1 MKYIR
6 DTFDFSVSEPSAVAL
21 GKFDGIHRGHRC
33 LLREIKKGEELGYKS
48 VVFTFDRSPKSLS
61 DPNAKVLLTNR
72 EKEQIFAE
80 IGIDYVIECPFTE
93 ELRRMEPDAVLKFF
107 TDRINAKV
115 IVTGTDFCFGYE
127 RKGTY
132 RDLQKHEAEFGYRTK
147 VMDKV
152 QSEGLDISSSRIR
165 ALIGDANLQ
174 EANLLLGY
182 PYFMTSAVDHGN
194 RFGHEMGIPT
204 INQTPPAEKLLPPNG
219 VYASAVSVDG
229 RTWYGATNIG
239 QKPTT
244 GEGQPLGVETH
255 IFDFDSQ
262 IYGQEVKVAFLAYL
276 REEKQFASVAELR
289 GQIAR
294 DCDMARGICEKCSLQ

>member
-6 DTFDFSVSEPSAVAL
+6 DTFDFSIPEPAAVAL

-61 DPNAKVLLTNR
+61 EPDAKVLLTNR

-80 IGIDYVIECPFTE
+80 IGIDYVVECPFTE
-93 ELRRMEPDAVLKFF
+93 ELRRMEPDEFLRFF
-107 TDRINAKV
+107 TKRINAKM

-132 RDLQKHEAEFGYRTK
+132 RDLQKHEASLGYRTK
-147 VMDKV
+147 VLDKV
-152 QSEGLDISSSRIR
+152 QWEGRDISSSRIR
-165 ALIGDANLQ
+165 DLIGNADLE
-174 EANLLLGY
+174 EANFLLGY
-182 PYFMTSAVDHGN
+182 PYFMTSAVSHGTG
-194 RFGHEMGIPT
+194 FGHVMGIPT
-204 INQTPPAEKLLPPNG
+204 INQTPPADKLLPPNG
-219 VYASAVSVDG
+219 VYASSVTVDG

-255 IFDFDSQ
+255 LFDFDRQ
-262 IYGQEVKVAFLAYL
+262 IYGQEVKVAFLSYL
-276 REEKQFASVAELR
+276 REEKQFDSMEELR
-289 GQIAR
+289 EQIEE
-294 DCDMARGICEKCSLQ
+294 DCDMARDICAHHMV